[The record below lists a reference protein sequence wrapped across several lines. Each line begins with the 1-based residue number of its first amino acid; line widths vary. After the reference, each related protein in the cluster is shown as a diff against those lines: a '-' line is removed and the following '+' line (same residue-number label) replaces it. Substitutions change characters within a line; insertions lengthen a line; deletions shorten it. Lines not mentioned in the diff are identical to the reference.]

1 MSDDTPRLKRHL
13 LDDDFDEQELNRLEN
28 AIKQSE
34 KLQKSLRMYNK
45 AVEDSDD
52 DRDDEFYKQR
62 IQQMKSSIERKEK
75 SQGNMA
81 RVVSPNDVSK
91 QQASSSS
98 KQTPALRGVV
108 TGEFDGS
115 RIWVEPKSA
124 PKGEYG
130 VDLPQGLSADDLSVG
145 TEVAL
150 NPQNFSI
157 LDVLR
162 KRKDPDFDPVS
173 TDKTFGDV
181 GGLDEVIATLRRN
194 VGIQLDTDRRE
205 IVKEWGLDLDKSLML
220 VGPPGTGKTLLVK
233 ALANEYDADMFMVN
247 GPQLVEK
254 FIGEGAK
261 KIKRLYDQAR
271 SGDRPAIVFI
281 DEIDSI
287 AKKRQENRRHGGE
300 EVERTMSQLLSELDG
315 LDQASEGQHVISIFA
330 TNKPSIIDPAIV
342 NRCSAVEVDVPGP
355 EAKEEILQ
363 VHTRQFDLAD
373 DVDFGAL
380 VEEMPETYTGRD
392 IEQICKQ
399 AAITAVYADQSLED
413 IVVRMDDFRE
423 ALQDLKDGNIG
434 MEKDF
439 LGSEEIHE
447 EIFA

>member
-1 MSDDTPRLKRHL
+1 MSDNTPRLKRNL
-13 LDDDFDEQELNRLEN
+13 LDNNFDEQELDRLEN
-28 AIKQSE
+28 AIEQSE

-62 IQQMKSSIERKEK
+62 IEQMKSSIERKER

-91 QQASSSS
+91 GKAPSSS

-108 TGEFDGS
+108 TGDYDGS

-130 VDLPQGLSADDLSVG
+130 VELPNGMSADDLSVG

-157 LDVLR
+157 LDLLR
-162 KRKDPDFDPVS
+162 KRKDPDFSPVS
-173 TDKTFGDV
+173 TQKTFGDI
-181 GGLDEVIATLRRN
+181 GGLGEVIATLRRN
-194 VGIQLDTDRRE
+194 VGIQLDTERRE
-205 IVKEWGLDLDKSLML
+205 VIKQWGLDLDKSLML

-233 ALANEYDADMFMVN
+233 ALANEYEADMFMVN

-261 KIKRLYDQAR
+261 KIRRLYDQAR

-315 LDQASEGQHVISIFA
+315 LDQEADGQHVISIFA
-330 TNKPSIIDPAIV
+330 TNKPSIIDPAII
-342 NRCSAVEVDVPGP
+342 NRCSAVEVDVPNA
-355 EAKEEILQ
+355 EAKEEILK
-363 VHTRQFDLAD
+363 VHTRQFDLSD
-373 DVDFGAL
+373 DVDFARL
-380 VEEMPETYTGRD
+380 AEDMPESYTGRD
-392 IEQICKQ
+392 IEQISKQ
-399 AAITAVYADQSLED
+399 AAISAVYADESLED
-413 IVVRMDDFRE
+413 IVVSMDDFRD